1 MPKEQTFE
9 EALTQIQDIIEKL
22 ESDSPSLEKMMQLFE
37 EGMKLMKVCRNHLQ
51 RVEERITT
59 LINKN
64 NEFIEKPGIDQS

>member
-59 LINKN
+59 LIKKN

>member
-1 MPKEQTFE
+1 MPKEQIFE